1 MATPSSSEKS
11 GQFAGKVE
19 KSLGIIPGTKLWSP
33 FPFAGTNLQDTP
45 PAIDDKEFSYIENYF
60 RLGNGYLRTAWDVS
74 AAFYTAPAGKAILP
88 YFFWYNIGEIDYC
101 AVFFTD
107 GTAVQVTQSN
117 GATIS
122 ISDVPGTFFNAG
134 GNLPICSQSGT
145 QYLLIANNNSSNDYW
160 IWDGTNL
167 FGAATLSPFVN
178 LLGSGQNYNTPP
190 TVTAFGGTGSGATF
204 EATVSGGGVNH
215 IAVTNPGSGY
225 SVGDGVQ
232 LLFSG
237 GGSDTSAELVA
248 NLSGGGVAAVSISA
262 SGTGYTSA
270 PAVGFTGGGGTGATA
285 TASISGP
292 VTSITLGA
300 GGAGY
305 TSTPTV
311 TITGG
316 GGSGATATATV
327 VANAVTAYVVTN
339 GGSGYTSA
347 PTVTVTGGGGTGAT
361 GTAVI
366 TKGVTSVVVTAP
378 GTGYTSAP
386 TVSFTGGAGAGA
398 AGTALLNSSGVASVT
413 VVDGGTGFT
422 SAPLLSFVGGG
433 GAGATGIA
441 VLTGTSVASISIL
454 AGGQGY
460 FHAPTLLISAPTSGV
475 TATATATV
483 ANGQVTSVIVTN
495 GGSGYDGVPEIIIT
509 PNVADTLATGAALQA
524 MLAPT
529 SIGSVL
535 VTATGSGYTSAP
547 AVEVQ
552 PGANHSAYAT
562 VELMPFGV
570 SGSALE
576 TFNSRVWLADPF
588 QATATPTGGDFI
600 VSSPGSL
607 TDFATSDGGVSFVNS
622 DRFLRKRYVAIR
634 QSNGYLYF
642 FGDSSVSVVSNI
654 TTSGVPATTSFNYL
668 NVDPQ
673 IGAGFRDSLQ
683 DFGRTIIFSNSTGV
697 YGLYGGA
704 ATKISGKLDRLFAD
718 AIFPPDGNALRPS
731 SAVATI
737 FNVKHHFFLFTVT
750 DPELDIL
757 RNVMVAWNERE
768 WTIISQTPAL
778 TYIGTQEVESQLFA
792 WGTDGT
798 SLYQLFD
805 QPSVALKKRLTTKDY
820 GTDSLLILKDFFNVY
835 LQAQDL
841 TNSAGINMTV
851 TAVAS
856 GIAIQ
861 PTTPGDRFDADSV
874 ASTVFDSGTYTD
886 FLLQQPDFKAPPPY
900 WPVWG
905 TGTGGLSFSTLS
917 VRFETMS
924 PDFALSNLLIV
935 YVDNTSYQ

>member
-1 MATPSSSEKS
+1 M

-19 KSLGIIPGTKLWSP
+19 QSLGIIPGTKLWSP

-45 PAIDDKEFSYIENYF
+45 PAIDDKEFSYIENFF
-60 RLGNGYLRTAWDVS
+60 RIGNGYLRTAWDVGS
-74 AAFYTAPAGKAILP
+74 QLYTAPDGKTILP
-88 YFFWYNIGEIDYC
+88 YFFWYNLGEIDYC

-107 GTAVQVTQSN
+107 GTAVQVTQSD
-117 GATIS
+117 GSIIPIS
-122 ISDVPGTFFNAG
+122 AVPGTFYTPG

-167 FGAATLSPFVN
+167 FGAGTLSPFVN

-204 EATVSGGGVNH
+204 TATVAGGSVTGVT
-215 IAVTNPGSGY
+215 VTDPGSGY
-225 SVGDGVQ
+225 GVGDVVQ

-237 GGSDTSAELVA
+237 GDSDTSPELIA
-248 NLSGGGVAAVSISA
+248 NLSSGSVAAISISA
-262 SGTGYTSA
+262 PGTGYATAPTVNFSGGGGGSGAAATATVSGPVTSITLG
-270 PAVGFTGGGGTGATA
+270 VGGSGYTTVPSVALTGGGGTGATA
-285 TASISGP
+285 TATIATGA
-292 VTSITLGA
+292 VTGFVITN
-300 GGAGY
+300 GGTGF
-305 TSTPTV
+305 TSPPTV
-311 TITGG
+311 TI
-316 GGSGATATATV
+316 
-327 VANAVTAYVVTN
+327 
-339 GGSGYTSA
+339 
-347 PTVTVTGGGGTGAT
+347 TGGGGTGAT

-366 TKGVTSVVVTAP
+366 NKMVTSVVVTSQ
-378 GTGYTSAP
+378 GSGYTTAP
-386 TVSFTGGAGAGA
+386 SVSFTGGGGSGA
-398 AGTALLNSSGVASVT
+398 AATALLVSSGVASVT
-413 VVDGGTGFT
+413 VVNGGSGFT

-433 GAGATGIA
+433 GAGASGIA
-441 VLTGTSVASISIL
+441 VLTDTSVTSISIL

-460 FHAPTLLISAPTSGV
+460 FHPPTVVISDPTGGV

-483 ANGQVTSVIVTN
+483 ADGQIVAITVTN
-495 GGSGYDGVPEIIIT
+495 GGSGYGGVPEIVIT
-509 PNVADTLATGAALQA
+509 PDPADTLATGAALQA

-529 SIGSVL
+529 SIATVL
-535 VTATGSGYTSAP
+535 VTASGSGYTSAP

-576 TFNSRVWLADPF
+576 TFNSRVWLGDPF
-588 QATATPTGGDFI
+588 QGGAIPTGGDFI
-600 VSSPGSL
+600 VSAPGSL

-654 TTSGVPATTSFNYL
+654 TTSGVPASTTFNYL

-683 DFGRTIIFSNSTGV
+683 DFGRTIVFSNATGV

-704 ATKISGKLDRLFAD
+704 ATKISGKLDRLFNN
-718 AIFPPDGNALRPS
+718 AIFPPDGRALRPS

-737 FNVKHHFFLFTVT
+737 FNVKHHFFLFTIT
-750 DPELDIL
+750 DPELGSL

-768 WTIISQTPAL
+768 WTIVSQTPSL
-778 TYIGTQEVESQLFA
+778 TYIGTQEVESKLYA
-792 WGTDGT
+792 WGTDG
-798 SLYQLFD
+798 SKLYQLFE
-805 QPSVALKKRLTTKDY
+805 QPSASLTKRLTTKYY
-820 GTDSLLILKDFFNVY
+820 GTESLLILKDFLNLY
-835 LQAQDL
+835 LQAQDFS
-841 TNSAGINMTV
+841 TGNSGITMNVEM
-851 TAVAS
+851 VAS
-856 GIAIQ
+856 GIAVQ
-861 PTTPGDRFDADSV
+861 PTEPGARFDNDSV
-874 ASTVFDSGTYTD
+874 ADTVFNSNTFAHMLY
-886 FLLQQPDFKAPPPY
+886 QQPVFNAPMPY

-905 TGTGGLSFSTLS
+905 TGTGGLSFNTLG
-917 VRFETMS
+917 VRFTTQS
-924 PDFALSNLLIV
+924 PDFGLANLVIA
-935 YVDNTSYQ
+935 YQDNTAYQ